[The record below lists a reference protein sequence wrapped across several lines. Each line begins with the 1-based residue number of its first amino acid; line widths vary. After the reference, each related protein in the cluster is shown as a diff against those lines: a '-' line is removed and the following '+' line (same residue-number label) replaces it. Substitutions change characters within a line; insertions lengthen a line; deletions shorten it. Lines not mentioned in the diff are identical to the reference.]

1 MLTPFI
7 AAWFVAAVLVV
18 CGLSH
23 ALHPRL
29 WSEHFAG
36 VLSRPDAGFVIGL
49 PTFCAGVL
57 IVLAHPEWGRGPGS
71 LVTLIGWAW
80 AIKGTLYLLAPDLPR
95 RLASRLVKH
104 PRHFFWVGLVMT
116 ALGIVVGLDLLRA

>member
-80 AIKGTLYLLAPDLPR
+80 AIKGTLYLLAPELPR
-95 RLASRLVKH
+95 RLASGLVRRPQH
-104 PRHFFWVGLVMT
+104 LRWLGVVMVGLG
-116 ALGIVVGLDLLRA
+116 AVVAWGLVR